1 MNRKLSY
8 TPGAFAKRVR
18 MSKETALFI
27 IVEGRD
33 FDTPFYEGVAKSSDY
48 VNQKG
53 YQVWLIEQIT
63 RRVGVAGESKT
74 AGGKAALIAVYDQYK
89 QSNSLSVINSTGRRS
104 IAFCADRDVDEVSK
118 SLRRSRHVIYTPLA
132 DAEACAYIYGD
143 FARAIGRAASL
154 DKESAKAFAE
164 QNADWTTE
172 FARLWKDW
180 IELCC
185 LAAAH
190 RAFCHVGTSK
200 LSAVNEGAFG
210 PLIKAEVARAK
221 RVILLKSQ
229 VHAAEHA
236 ALEQKVKD
244 RLRRIYG
251 AGKARRL
258 LGKHWILA
266 YLLHLLSRQF
276 GEDPVTLTNFKHRAP
291 IAFLDALDFDASW
304 ATYYRRKFEALV

>member
-1 MNRKLSY
+1 
-8 TPGAFAKRVR
+8 

-33 FDTPFYEGVAKSSDY
+33 FDTPFYEGVAKSSGY
-48 VNQKG
+48 VSQKG

-63 RRVGVAGESKT
+63 RSVGVAGESKT

-89 QSNSLSVINSTGRRS
+89 QSDSLSVINSSGRRS
-104 IAFCADRDVDEVSK
+104 IAFCADRDVDDISK

-132 DAEACAYIYGD
+132 DAEACAYIYSD

-154 DKESAKAFAE
+154 DKESARAFAE
-164 QNADWTTE
+164 QHADWATD

-200 LSAVNEGAFG
+200 LSTVNKGTFG
-210 PLIKAEVARAK
+210 PPIKAEVDLAK
-221 RVILLKSQ
+221 RVILAKSQ
-229 VHAAEHA
+229 VPATEHA
-236 ALEQKVKD
+236 ALEQKVKE
-244 RLRRIYG
+244 RLRRVYE
-251 AGKARRL
+251 AGRARRL
-258 LGKHWILA
+258 LGKHWIIA
-266 YLLHLLSRQF
+266 YLLHILSKKF
-276 GEDPVTLTNFKHRAP
+276 DEDPVTLANFKHRAP

-304 ATYYRRKFEALV
+304 ATYYRRKFEALI